1 MSILKKLYNKSKEEK
16 GFTLVELIVVLV
28 IIAIL
33 AAILVPSL
41 LKYIDTAKGKQAS
54 IDARTA
60 YLGIQTAV
68 TEQYATKPSDIPSG
82 PQTLTNDPS
91 KSTNGATA
99 VKATPYVDG
108 IKKKYECTFTVSTS
122 GAISDFTYNA
132 TDDGV
137 IIKLTSGGALQVQ

>member
-41 LKYIDTAKGKQAS
+41 MKYIDTAKQKQVT

-60 YLGIQTAV
+60 YLGIQTAAA
-68 TEQYATKPSDIPSG
+68 EEYA
-82 PQTLTNDPS
+82 
-91 KSTNGATA
+91 A
-99 VKATPYVDG
+99 DG
-108 IKKKYECTFTVSTS
+108 IGETAPATQKLPTPESNDDVAERAKKYVEGIQKTYNCEFAITS
-122 GAISDFTYNA
+122 KGAITSFKYESDSTI
-132 TDDGV
+132 V
-137 IIKLTSGGALQVQ
+137 ELVSGGSLQVQ